1 MERRFRE
8 RASRMVLLI
17 AFFGAGGAYLA
28 WSMFVSPYE
37 MMVPWFEPSP
47 TNPVFWVGLLGSTF
61 MVLLGLYRMTIA
73 PSRVVVSGEVL
84 RFGVRG
90 RRRLTRDEVAGVERR
105 RREVL
110 LLLHDRE
117 ATLRRLDL
125 LDDLEGVS
133 LYPDE
138 YRDGD
143 ELSDVLEAWVRGADR
158 A

>member
-8 RASRMVLLI
+8 RASRMVLVI

-28 WSMFVSPYE
+28 YRMFVNPAE
-37 MMVPWFEPSP
+37 MMVPWFEGSP
-47 TNPVFWVGLLGSTF
+47 TNPVFWVGLLGSVF
-61 MVLLGLYRMTIA
+61 MVLLGLYRMTLA
-73 PSRVVVSGEVL
+73 PHRVVVSGEVL

-143 ELSDVLEAWVRGADR
+143 RLPEVLEAWVRGADR